1 MGTIIII
8 MLIIFSPA
16 LLFILLGL
24 IDCITDSTVDL
35 IEICFSKKNK
45 ETKTEKFVREAN
57 ENSEDNPFIKKI
69 PTQKQK
75 KGINIDKL
83 AEKDS
88 KIAYIVWAVKFL
100 NDQGKESYTRKLESY
115 YIPEIMQAY
124 EQYQNVKSFHVKEM
138 TAEAKKHYEKIVD
151 LSYKVA
157 NVEVKKAAG
166 EIVMDM
172 DCNADVCED
181 IYKRDGYSSMQEEMQ
196 EPHTTEKKKE
206 QTLHAKAINK
216 DTYTFWTSEE

>member
-1 MGTIIII
+1 MIITI
-8 MLIIFSPA
+8 LITIVA
-16 LLFILLGL
+16 VILFILFLSIIL
-24 IDCITDSTVDL
+24 A
-35 IEICFSKKNK
+35 CFSKKNK

-75 KGINIDKL
+75 KGINFDKL

-206 QTLHAKAINK
+206 QTLHVKAISK